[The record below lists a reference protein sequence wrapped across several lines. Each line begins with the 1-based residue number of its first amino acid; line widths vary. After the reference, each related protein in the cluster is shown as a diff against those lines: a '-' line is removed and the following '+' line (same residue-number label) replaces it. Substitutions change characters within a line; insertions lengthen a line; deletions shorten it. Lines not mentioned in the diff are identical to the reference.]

1 MESQT
6 SCVFV
11 VYCKIGVLF
20 ICSKIY
26 FLLVSE
32 KTVGEVICM
41 DAWQGEGLRKAWA
54 QSPDSEVLKVL
65 EGAELQS
72 FTQKLDPAST
82 CDHTLTGESLISV
95 FFALMTFSVLLTIAS
110 C

>member
-1 MESQT
+1 MQWN
-6 SCVFV
+6 
-11 VYCKIGVLF
+11 LF
-20 ICSKIY
+20 

-32 KTVGEVICM
+32 KTAGEVICM

-65 EGAELQS
+65 EEAELQS

-82 CDHTLTGESLISV
+82 CDHTLTGESLI
-95 FFALMTFSVLLTIAS
+95 FFACVTCSVLRTIAS
-110 C
+110 S